1 MFENQILIFTRN
13 PELGKVKTRLATT
26 IGDQSALEIYEI
38 LLNHTQKIIN
48 PINVTKTVM
57 YSDEVIIDDI
67 WDNSKYDKK
76 VQFGQDLGAKM
87 KNAVAGAF
95 ENDYKKVVVIGS
107 DLYDLQESD
116 ITTAFEKL
124 NKFDVVLGPA
134 SDGGYYLLGLKFI
147 PDNLFFN
154 KKWGTSSVL
163 KDTLI
168 DLENFDI
175 YLLDIKNDIDTFND
189 IKDIKEF
196 QKFI

>member
-13 PELGKVKTRLATT
+13 PELGKVKTRLAAT
-26 IGDQSALEIYEI
+26 IGDQNALEIYEI
-38 LLNHTQKIIN
+38 LLNHTEKIIN

-57 YSDEVIIDDI
+57 YSEEIITDDI
-67 WDNSKYDKK
+67 WDNEKYDKK

-87 KNAVAGAF
+87 KNAVAGAL

-124 NKFDVVLGPA
+124 DKFDVVLGPA

-147 PDNLFFN
+147 PDNIFFN

-163 KDTLI
+163 KDTLT
-168 DLENFDI
+168 DLENFNI

-189 IKDIKEF
+189 IKDIENF